1 MARAG
6 FGFGYAHYL
15 LFAAVGA
22 ISAGIEVK
30 LDLLSG
36 ASEHLSATMASL
48 ALTVPISIFMAA
60 VRLILLRSS
69 ISVTASVVFL
79 LATLLVLACALLPI
93 VTVNGAAVCV
103 VVAVAAVEQHRV
115 RAQSQIAG

>member
-22 ISAGIEVK
+22 ISAGIEVE

-93 VTVNGAAVCV
+93 VTLNGAAVCV

>member
-22 ISAGIEVK
+22 ISAGIEVE

>member
-1 MARAG
+1 LARAG

-22 ISAGIEVK
+22 ISAGIEVE